1 MGVAVPFY
9 LICRQRSG
17 WSFDLGR
24 ATCFDNRMGL
34 LPKLHAYSIGLIAAS
49 ALHAS
54 VASATVT
61 LLGTPRGASA
71 VITETSGTT
80 TVTKTTTI
88 FAGFAGTCTSSDN
101 ITTCNSCT
109 GTPLVDG
116 GGTTFTTS
124 PCNFRNAYPGLKLH
138 IELTVNNSA
147 VTTTPNLYLTVGSA
161 SANIASSATYVYT
174 GTTLSVDVPWSII
187 CSNSGAGTS
196 CLDADISTELEI
208 GVKGVGGTSGTDDTM
223 TIPIK
228 TRRLSVV
235 QNATNTTTDWF
246 YTDCPPG
253 GAAGV
258 TSQGFCHFTAY
269 KGDAKIYADSLGVPT
284 GYPTT
289 PAAGIEFNNIVFF
302 YEEQQGGETD
312 DDTVARI
319 TTASPSTSIV
329 VNTKLSPPASDNR
342 VTGLTNGVRYCFV
355 MANQDE
361 TGVISNFTPTQIG
374 TPVASATICGTPE
387 KVVGL
392 LDDKSCFIATAAF
405 GSDMAPEVQSF
416 RDFRNEFLFSNSVGK
431 EIVRFYYK
439 HSPYFANLIA
449 QNDVARATV
458 RVALWPLLL
467 FAKVSVNFGLWAGIL
482 LVLSSAGLLVLA
494 YRRMKPTP
502 KTRGLV

>member
-1 MGVAVPFY
+1 
-9 LICRQRSG
+9 
-17 WSFDLGR
+17 
-24 ATCFDNRMGL
+24 MGL
-34 LPKLHAYSIGLIAAS
+34 LPKLHAYSIGLIAAATLGS
-49 ALHAS
+49 LS
-54 VASATVT
+54 ASATVT
-61 LLGTPRGASA
+61 LLGTPTGASS

-88 FAGFAGTCTSSDN
+88 YAGFAGTCTSSDN
-101 ITTCNSCT
+101 FTPCNSCT

-147 VTTTPNLYLTVGSA
+147 VTTTPNLFLTVGST
-161 SANIASSATYVYT
+161 SANIASSASYVYT
-174 GTTLSVDVPWSII
+174 GTTLSVDIPWSAI
-187 CSNSGAGTS
+187 CSNSGAGAS
-196 CLDADISTELEI
+196 CTDADISTELEI

-258 TSQGFCHFTAY
+258 TGNGFCHFTAY
-269 KGDAKIYADSLGVPT
+269 KGDAKVYADSLGVPA

-289 PAAGIEFNNIVFF
+289 PAASVNYSHIVFF
-302 YEEQQGGETD
+302 YEEQLGGETD

-342 VTGLTNGVRYCFV
+342 ITGLNNGSRYCFV
-355 MANQDE
+355 MANQDA
-361 TGVISNFTPTQIG
+361 TGVISNFTPTQTG
-374 TPVASATICGTPE
+374 TPVASTTICGTPE

-405 GSDMAPEVQSF
+405 GSDMAPEVQAF
-416 RDFRNEFLFSNSVGK
+416 RDFRNKYLFSNEAGK
-431 EIVRFYYK
+431 EFVRLYYK

-449 QNDVARATV
+449 QSEVARATV
-458 RVALWPLLL
+458 RVALWPLLFL
-467 FAKVSVNFGLWAGIL
+467 AKMSVKLGLWAGIL
-482 LVLSSAGLLVLA
+482 FVLSSAGFLILA
-494 YRRMKPTP
+494 YRRFYLKSNS
-502 KTRGLV
+502 KTRGLA